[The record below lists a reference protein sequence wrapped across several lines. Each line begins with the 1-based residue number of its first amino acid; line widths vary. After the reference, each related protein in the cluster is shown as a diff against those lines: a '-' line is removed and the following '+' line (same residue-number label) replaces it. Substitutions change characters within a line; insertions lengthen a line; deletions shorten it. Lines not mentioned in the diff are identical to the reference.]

1 MYTPVT
7 LDKNR
12 NILLGFE
19 GLQLFKKMTGKSLA
33 KFDYENEDIEDYI
46 PVIFYCG
53 LMHEDKGL
61 TLEQVTQL
69 LDKHLGIKKAL
80 EMFAQIME
88 DTFGKQDDSK
98 NGQRAA
104 KKK

>member
-19 GLQLFKKMTGKSLA
+19 GMQLFKKITGKSISKLN
-33 KFDYENEDIEDYI
+33 YEKEDIEDYV

-53 LMHEDKGL
+53 LIHEDKEIS
-61 TLEQVTQL
+61 LEQTTKL
-69 LDKHLGIKKAL
+69 IDKHLGIKGAMEL
-80 EMFAQIME
+80 LPQIME
-88 DTFGKQDDSK
+88 DTFGKQDNAK
-98 NGQRAA
+98 NAQRAA
-104 KKK
+104 KK